1 MTAMEKHDVVIVGG
15 GHNGLIVAAY
25 LAKAGLDV
33 CVVER
38 QDKVGGGVVTK
49 EVTLPGFKHDIMC
62 NQHGSIRANPL
73 IHADELELKSRY
85 GLKYIVPEIQMAFV
99 FADDSALVVYRDM
112 EKTCESIRQFSKHDA
127 EVYPKFCEYSRKII
141 RAAQVPIFSPLPPF
155 GKMVSFLDSTEGGQE
170 YYRFVMSS
178 AIDIAE
184 EWFESDQ
191 MKMSV
196 TRWVCENLYGPRDKG
211 SGIYINGFPFFHT
224 WGIGMPEGGSG
235 ALIEALEA
243 CIKDNGGTFK
253 ISSPVKAVKIE
264 AGEAKGV
271 VLDSGEEIIADKAI
285 VSNLHVKQLFLDMI
299 RPEDLPDGFPGKVR
313 RIKQGNLALLIQ
325 VLALNESPKYKAG
338 GDVNRAC
345 NIIIVPSTEE
355 VLRSFDDCYYGIP
368 SALSPAVLC
377 YTLCDPTRAP
387 EGKHTLGIAELEPY
401 DLKDGGAARWD
412 EIKEEITD
420 RVLETLRQHTT
431 NMASDNILGRF
442 IFTPLDIYRYNPA
455 FIKGDF
461 NHFPL
466 SVTQNFGNRPLP
478 GWGRYRT
485 PVKKLYICGAS
496 TPPGGGVWG
505 GGRATVQVMM
515 EDLGIDFE
523 KVISKQ

>member
-1 MTAMEKHDVVIVGG
+1 MEKHEVVIVGG

-38 QDKVGGGVVTK
+38 QDVVGGGVVTR

-73 IHADELELKSRY
+73 IHADELGLVSKY
-85 GLKYIVPEIQMAFV
+85 GLKYIVPDIQMAFI
-99 FADDSALVVYRDM
+99 FADDSALVVYRDIDR
-112 EKTCESIRQFSKHDA
+112 TCESIRQFSKRDA
-127 EVYPKFCEYSRKII
+127 EVYPKFCEYSREII
-141 RAAQVPIFSPLPPF
+141 RAAQVPIFSPPPPF

-178 AIDIAE
+178 AMDIAE

-191 MKMSV
+191 MKTSV

-211 SGIYINGFPFFHT
+211 SGIYVNGFPFFHA

-235 ALIEALEA
+235 VLSEALEA
-243 CIKDNGGTFK
+243 CIKDNGGTIK
-253 ISSPVKAVKIE
+253 VSTSVKTVKVE
-264 AGEAKGV
+264 ANEARGV
-271 VLDSGEEIIADKAI
+271 VLDTGEEIMADKAI
-285 VSNLHVKQLFLDMI
+285 VSNLNVKQLFLDLI
-299 RPEDLPDGFPGKVR
+299 KPEELPDGFPEKVR
-313 RIKQGNLALLIQ
+313 RIKQGNLSPLMQL
-325 VLALNESPKYKAG
+325 LALNEAPKYKAG
-338 GDVNRAC
+338 GDVNQAC
-345 NIIIVPSTEE
+345 NIIIVPSVEE
-355 VLRSFDDCYYGIP
+355 VLREFDNCYYGIP
-368 SALSPAVLC
+368 SASSPAPLC

-387 EGKHTLGIAELEPY
+387 EGKHTLGLFHLEPY

-412 EIKEEITD
+412 EAKEEIAD
-420 RVLETLRQHTT
+420 RVLETLRQHTV
-431 NMASDNILGRF
+431 NMGSDNILGRS
-442 IFTPLDIYRYNPA
+442 IFSPVDIYRYNLA

-496 TPPGGGVWG
+496 THPGGGVWG
-505 GGRATVQVMM
+505 GGRATVQVVM
-515 EDLGIDFE
+515 EDLDIDFK
-523 KVISKQ
+523 KVMAK